1 MAVIIEVLGWGGK
14 SRHHYRVE
22 GPSISIGRGY
32 QNDVVLSDSHI
43 SANHLRLDAV
53 EGGWQLSD
61 LGSLNGVE
69 IIKNLSIKNPSI
81 NSPSTDSTS
90 SAAELAD
97 GAEIKIG
104 RTRLR
109 IIADSHPVDA
119 AKALHRLEKDVGQ
132 LNRFS
137 IWLPLFL
144 LVLIVDVSALYANSF
159 VEWQWK
165 NALSSIL
172 FTQVFL
178 LMLALFWAAVGRF
191 LREEAN
197 FLGHYNLIL
206 LAALVYS
213 ASDWLIG
220 VIGYNL
226 SAEFLIV
233 VVAPLINMMLVAVL
247 LAANFA
253 LATSMLARQR
263 WISSVGFVLLLLVV
277 SVASQ
282 MQQWGEFS
290 PYPEYFSALELPA
303 LQIGDGESLDEF
315 ILGLDDL
322 FAEADQLAV
331 KK

>member
-22 GPSISIGRGY
+22 GPSVSIGRGY

-43 SANHLRLDAV
+43 SANHMRLDAV
-53 EGGWQLSD
+53 EGGWQLTD
-61 LGSLNGVE
+61 LDSLNGVE
-69 IIKNLSIKNPSI
+69 VIKNPSI
-81 NSPSTDSTS
+81 NSALTDSQS
-90 SAAELAD
+90 SVIVLAD

-104 RTRLR
+104 RSRLR
-109 IIADSHPVDA
+109 IIADSHPVEA
-119 AKALHRLEKDVGQ
+119 AKELHRLEKDVGQ

-144 LVLIVDVSALYANSF
+144 FVLLVDVAALYANSF

-172 FTQVFL
+172 LTQVFL
-178 LMLALFWAAVGRF
+178 FMLALFWGAVGRF

-206 LAALVYS
+206 LATLAYS
-213 ASDWLIG
+213 ASNWLVG

-226 SAEFLIV
+226 SAAFLITAV
-233 VVAPLINMMLVAVL
+233 TPLFNLALVAIL
-247 LAANFA
+247 LSANFA

-263 WISSVGFVLLLLVV
+263 WITAVGFVLLILVV
-277 SVASQ
+277 SIASE

-290 PYPEYFSALELPA
+290 PYPQYFAALELPA
-303 LQIGDGESLDEF
+303 LQVGDGQSVDKF
-315 ILGLDDL
+315 IDGLDDL
-322 FAEADQLAV
+322 FTEADQLAE

>member
-22 GPSISIGRGY
+22 GPSVSIGRGY

-43 SANHLRLDAV
+43 SANHMRLDAV
-53 EGGWQLSD
+53 EGGWQLTD
-61 LGSLNGVE
+61 LDSLNGVE
-69 IIKNLSIKNPSI
+69 VIKNPSI
-81 NSPSTDSTS
+81 NSASTDSQS
-90 SAAELAD
+90 SVIVLAD

-104 RTRLR
+104 RSRLR
-109 IIADSHPVDA
+109 IIADSHPVEA
-119 AKALHRLEKDVGQ
+119 AKELHRLEKDVGQ

-144 LVLIVDVSALYANSF
+144 FVLLVDVAALYANSF

-172 FTQVFL
+172 LTQVFL
-178 LMLALFWAAVGRF
+178 FMLALFWGAVGRF

-206 LAALVYS
+206 LATLAYS
-213 ASDWLIG
+213 ASNWLVG

-226 SAEFLIV
+226 SAAFLITAV
-233 VVAPLINMMLVAVL
+233 TPLFNLALVAIL
-247 LAANFA
+247 LSANFA

-263 WISSVGFVLLLLVV
+263 WITAVGFVLLILVV
-277 SVASQ
+277 SIASE

-290 PYPEYFSALELPA
+290 PYPQYFAALELPA
-303 LQIGDGESLDEF
+303 LQIGDGLSVDKFIAELDN
-315 ILGLDDL
+315 L
-322 FAEADQLAV
+322 FTEADQLAE

>member
-14 SRHHYRVE
+14 SRHHYRVD

-43 SANHLRLDAV
+43 SANHLRLDVV
-53 EGGWQLSD
+53 EGGWQLTD
-61 LGSLNGVE
+61 LDSLNGVE
-69 IIKNLSIKNPSI
+69 IIKNPSI
-81 NSPSTDSTS
+81 NSVSADSTS
-90 SAAELAD
+90 SEIVLAD

-119 AKALHRLEKDVGQ
+119 AKELHRLEKDVGQ

-137 IWLPLFL
+137 IWLPLLL
-144 LVLIVDVSALYANSF
+144 LVLIVDITALYANSF

-263 WISSVGFVLLLLVV
+263 WISSVGFVLLLLVI

>member
-22 GPSISIGRGY
+22 GPSVSIGRGY

-43 SANHLRLDAV
+43 SANHMRLDAV
-53 EGGWQLSD
+53 EGGWQLTD
-61 LGSLNGVE
+61 LDSLNGVE
-69 IIKNLSIKNPSI
+69 VIKNPSI
-81 NSPSTDSTS
+81 NSASTDSQS
-90 SAAELAD
+90 SAIVLAD

-104 RTRLR
+104 RSRLR
-109 IIADSHPVDA
+109 IIADSHPVEA
-119 AKALHRLEKDVGQ
+119 AKELHRLEKDVGQ

-144 LVLIVDVSALYANSF
+144 FVLLVDVAALYANSF

-172 FTQVFL
+172 LTQVFL
-178 LMLALFWAAVGRF
+178 FMLALFWGAVGRF

-206 LAALVYS
+206 LATLAYS
-213 ASDWLIG
+213 ASNWLVG

-226 SAEFLIV
+226 SAAFLITAV
-233 VVAPLINMMLVAVL
+233 TPLFNLALVAIL
-247 LAANFA
+247 LSANFA

-263 WISSVGFVLLLLVV
+263 WITAVGFVLLILVV
-277 SVASQ
+277 SIASE

-290 PYPEYFSALELPA
+290 PYPQYFAALELPA
-303 LQIGDGESLDEF
+303 LQVGDGQSVDKF
-315 ILGLDDL
+315 IDGLDDL
-322 FAEADQLAV
+322 FTEADQLAE

>member
-14 SRHHYRVE
+14 SRHHFRVE

-32 QNDVVLSDSHI
+32 QNNVVLSDSHI

-53 EGGWQLSD
+53 EGGWQLND
-61 LGSLNGVE
+61 LDSLNGVE
-69 IIKNLSIKNPSI
+69 IVKNPSI
-81 NSPSTDSTS
+81 NSASADSES
-90 SAAELAD
+90 SAIVLRD

-109 IIADSHPVDA
+109 IIADSHPVEA
-119 AKALHRLEKDVGQ
+119 AKELHRLEKDVGQ

-144 LVLIVDVSALYANSF
+144 FVLVIDSATLYANSF

-165 NALSSIL
+165 NALPSIL

-178 LMLALFWAAVGRF
+178 LVLALFWGGVGRF
-191 LREEAN
+191 LRDESH

-206 LAALVYS
+206 LATLVYS

-220 VIGYNL
+220 VIAYNF
-226 SAEFLIV
+226 SAEFLIGA
-233 VVAPLINMMLVAVL
+233 VAPLFILVLVAVL
-247 LAANFA
+247 LSANFA

-263 WISSVGFVLLLLVV
+263 WITSIGFVLLILVV
-277 SVASQ
+277 SVVSQ

-290 PYPEYFSALELPA
+290 PYPEYFAALELPA
-303 LQIGDGESLDEF
+303 LQIGGGESVDEF
-315 ILGLDDL
+315 IVGLDEL
-322 FAEADQLAV
+322 FADADQLA
-331 KK
+331 KEQIAK

>member
-53 EGGWQLSD
+53 ENGWQLTD
-61 LGSLNGVE
+61 LDSLNGVE
-69 IIKNLSIKNPSI
+69 IIKNPSI
-81 NSPSTDSTS
+81 NSASTDGQT
-90 SAAELAD
+90 ATTLLAD
-97 GAEIKIG
+97 GAEIKVG

-109 IIADSHPVDA
+109 VIADSHPVEA
-119 AKALHRLEKDVGQ
+119 AKELHRLEKDVSQ

-137 IWLPLFL
+137 IWLPLLL
-144 LVLIVDVSALYANSF
+144 LVMTIDIAALYANSF

-165 NALSSIL
+165 NALPSIL

-178 LMLALFWAAVGRF
+178 LMLALFWGAVGRF

-206 LAALVYS
+206 LATLVYS
-213 ASDWLIG
+213 AIDWLLG
-220 VIGYNL
+220 VIGYNF
-226 SAEFLIV
+226 SAGFFIDA
-233 VVAPLINMMLVAVL
+233 VAPLANLVLVAVL
-247 LAANFA
+247 LSANFA

-263 WISSVGFVLLLLVV
+263 WITSVGFVLLILVV
-277 SVASQ
+277 SVANQ
-282 MQQWGEFS
+282 LQEWGEFS

-303 LQIGDGESLDEF
+303 LQIGGGESVDEF
-315 ILGLDDL
+315 IDGLDDL
-322 FAEADQLAV
+322 FAKADQLAEE
-331 KK
+331 K

>member
-22 GPSISIGRGY
+22 GPSIAIGRGY

-43 SANHLRLDAV
+43 SANHMRLDAV
-53 EGGWQLSD
+53 EGGWQLTD
-61 LGSLNGVE
+61 LDSLNGVE
-69 IIKNLSIKNPSI
+69 VIKNLSI
-81 NSPSTDSTS
+81 NSASTDSQS
-90 SAAELAD
+90 STIILAD

-104 RTRLR
+104 RSRLR
-109 IIADSHPVDA
+109 IIADSHPVEA
-119 AKALHRLEKDVGQ
+119 AKELHRLEKDVGQ

-144 LVLIVDVSALYANSF
+144 FVLLVDVAAVYANSF

-165 NALSSIL
+165 NALPSIL
-172 FTQVFL
+172 LTQVSL
-178 LMLALFWAAVGRF
+178 LMLALFWGAVGRF

-206 LAALVYS
+206 LAILAYS
-213 ASDWLIG
+213 ASNWLVG

-226 SAEFLIV
+226 SAAFLITAV
-233 VVAPLINMMLVAVL
+233 TPLFNLALVAIL
-247 LAANFA
+247 LSANFA

-263 WISSVGFVLLLLVV
+263 WITAVGFVLLILVV
-277 SVASQ
+277 SIASE

-290 PYPEYFSALELPA
+290 PYPQYFAALELPA
-303 LQIGDGESLDEF
+303 LQIGDGESVDKF
-315 ILGLDDL
+315 IGGLDDL
-322 FAEADQLAV
+322 FTEADKLAE

>member
-32 QNDVVLSDSHI
+32 ANDVVLSDGHI

-53 EGGWQLSD
+53 EGGWQLTD
-61 LGSLNGVE
+61 LESLNGVE
-69 IIKNLSIKNPSI
+69 IIKNLSI
-81 NSPSTDSTS
+81 NSASTDSTS
-90 SAAELAD
+90 SATVLAD

-109 IIADSHPVDA
+109 IIADSHPVEA
-119 AKALHRLEKDVGQ
+119 AKELHRLEKDVGQ

-144 LVLIVDVSALYANSF
+144 FVLLIDVTALYANSY

-172 FTQVFL
+172 LTQVFL
-178 LMLALFWAAVGRF
+178 LMLALFWGAIGRF

-213 ASDWLIG
+213 ASDWLIR
-220 VIGYNL
+220 VVGYNL
-226 SAEFLIV
+226 SAEFLIDA
-233 VVAPLINMMLVAVL
+233 VAPLINLMLVAVL

-263 WISSVGFVLLLLVV
+263 WITSVGFVLLILVV
-277 SVASQ
+277 NIASE
-282 MQQWGEFS
+282 MLQWGEFS
-290 PYPEYFSALELPA
+290 PYPKYFSALELPA
-303 LQIGDGESLDEF
+303 LQIGGCKSVDEF

-322 FAEADQLAV
+322 FTEADQLAV

>member
-22 GPSISIGRGY
+22 GPSISIGRSY

-53 EGGWQLSD
+53 EDGWQLSD
-61 LGSLNGVE
+61 LQSLNGVE
-69 IIKNLSIKNPSI
+69 VIKNPSI
-81 NSPSTDSTS
+81 NNPSTESTS
-90 SAAELAD
+90 SAAVLAD
-97 GAEIKIG
+97 GAEIKVG

-109 IIADSHPVDA
+109 IIADSHPVEA
-119 AKALHRLEKDVGQ
+119 AKALHRLEKDVGK

-144 LVLIVDVSALYANSF
+144 FVLIVDVTALYANSF

-172 FTQVFL
+172 YTQVFL
-178 LMLALFWAAVGRF
+178 LMLALFWGAVGRF

-206 LAALVYS
+206 LAALIYS

-220 VIGYNL
+220 VIGYNF

-233 VVAPLINMMLVAVL
+233 AVAPLINLTLVAVL

-263 WISSVGFVLLLLVV
+263 WITSVGFVLLLLIV
-277 SVASQ
+277 STANQ

-290 PYPEYFSALELPA
+290 PYPAYFDALELPV
-303 LQIGDGESLDEF
+303 LQIGGGESVDEF

-322 FAEADQLAV
+322 FAEADQLA
-331 KK
+331 KEK

>member
-14 SRHHYRVE
+14 SRHHFRVD

-43 SANHLRLDAV
+43 SANHLRLDVV
-53 EGGWQLSD
+53 EGGWQLTD
-61 LGSLNGVE
+61 LDSLNGVE
-69 IIKNLSIKNPSI
+69 IIKNPSI
-81 NSPSTDSTS
+81 NSVSADSTS
-90 SAAELAD
+90 SEIVLAD

-119 AKALHRLEKDVGQ
+119 AKELHRLEKDVGQ

-137 IWLPLFL
+137 IWLPLLL
-144 LVLIVDVSALYANSF
+144 LVLIVDITALYANSF

-263 WISSVGFVLLLLVV
+263 WISSVGFVLLLLVI